1 MNRFDYATRS
11 IAARFGVVAPRHYL
25 RNATE
30 ETILLKEAEVLV
42 GKMAWRD
49 LEAVDEL
56 TAEYWR
62 LRQLDA
68 EERKLQELLETSR
81 AEHERVQD
89 LATKPET
96 VFSAKLD
103 EVQARLEAERE
114 VLTVRLQ
121 ALQDEIK
128 EAERL
133 RKRFNGLKLKLT
145 VLKAENAPPDQLESV
160 RADLQDVKGQ
170 YGQISRQVENLREE
184 IRLLKDKVR
193 AVESEEQNVRAQV
206 SHHERVLTREVS
218 DISRRVVE
226 ANSRLAVV
234 DGEKNELFGTI
245 GKHLCRG
252 RHPETPVTRQVIR
265 RLTPLVLRARA
276 LARSIEYNRRLAD
289 YR

>member
-184 IRLLKDKVR
+184 IRLLEDKVR

-218 DISRRVVE
+218 DISRRVV
-226 ANSRLAVV
+226 
-234 DGEKNELFGTI
+234 
-245 GKHLCRG
+245 
-252 RHPETPVTRQVIR
+252 
-265 RLTPLVLRARA
+265 
-276 LARSIEYNRRLAD
+276 
-289 YR
+289 